1 MLTAGAWE
9 AHVPLNV
16 SFMVYLDQA
25 NGAHTLLLPEELDTA
40 DMSNHVHVHHVHEK
54 QLFNYFIIILF

>member
-25 NGAHTLLLPEELDTA
+25 NGALTLLLTEDLHTR
-40 DMSNHVHVHHVHEK
+40 DMSNHVHVHNKILRH
-54 QLFNYFIIILF
+54 FYAII

>member
-25 NGAHTLLLPEELDTA
+25 NGALILLLPEELHTA
-40 DMSNHVHVHHVHEK
+40 DMSNHVHVHRVNVK
-54 QLFNYFIIILF
+54 QFLHKYLIIF

>member
-25 NGAHTLLLPEELDTA
+25 NGALTVLLSEELHTA
-40 DMSNHVHVHHVHEK
+40 DTSNHVHVHHVNAK
-54 QLFNYFIIILF
+54 QFLHNYLIIF